1 MFNSLF
7 PRDTESQGNRK
18 KSLNKINFKFLASK
32 NIIKKREGRPKRR
45 STNQRP
51 IFPHGFTSYI
61 DNQKTIAKGD
71 VIKAILKRV

>member
-32 NIIKKREGRPKRR
+32 DIIKKTQGPKRR
-45 STNQRP
+45 STN
-51 IFPHGFTSYI
+51 
-61 DNQKTIAKGD
+61 
-71 VIKAILKRV
+71 L